1 MRLNTTT
8 ETMTTG
14 SGTATTMLGFQDGG
28 RVPAVCP
35 TRTTGFGSGMF
46 LFVLGKCHRPVVRGF
61 IRYRSSRT
69 SSHET
74 LVIREWR
81 RNLDTV
87 RGNIVLS
94 QTLVMVAPAHFQY
107 EQGFAQ
113 GRLDFYRLERD
124 DAIDQEA
131 QSDIGYPEGCSAYLG
146 GLPEQEGADSTGLQ
160 IPYHPVRFPSH
171 GGFLHEH
178 L

>member
-61 IRYRSSRT
+61 IRYRSSRP
-69 SSHET
+69 SSHQT

-81 RNLDTV
+81 RNLDTA
-87 RGNIVLS
+87 RGNIVLY

-107 EQGFAQ
+107 DHGFAQ
-113 GRLDFYRLERD
+113 GRLDFYRLGPRGRSN
-124 DAIDQEA
+124 QE
-131 QSDIGYPEGCSAYLG
+131 D
-146 GLPEQEGADSTGLQ
+146 
-160 IPYHPVRFPSH
+160 
-171 GGFLHEH
+171 
-178 L
+178 